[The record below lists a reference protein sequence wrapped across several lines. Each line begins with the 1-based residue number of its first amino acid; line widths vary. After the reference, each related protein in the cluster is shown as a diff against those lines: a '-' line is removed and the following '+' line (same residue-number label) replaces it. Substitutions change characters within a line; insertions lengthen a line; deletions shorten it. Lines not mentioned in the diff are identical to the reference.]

1 MHKIEAFLPPSTN
14 VDSLEETLFAA
25 GVVSFS
31 TTEMQV
37 FDRKEMKTVKYRG
50 VERVIRHN
58 RKLKLEIIAGRIRS
72 AWQLERCGHTRK
84 KKGYKVSQLLSPILK
99 YLKIEELASCP
110 PQFGNR
116 FFLLEGLQ
124 QPVLQQP

>member
-58 RKLKLEIIAGRIRS
+58 RKLKVEIIAGKDTIGLAIGALRAYQNKEGIQGVS
-72 AWQLERCGHTRK
+72 AFVTDLEN
-84 KKGYKVSQLLSPILK
+84 L
-99 YLKIEELASCP
+99 
-110 PQFGNR
+110 
-116 FFLLEGLQ
+116 
-124 QPVLQQP
+124 